1 MLNELIEH
9 LIDEHQAYN
18 QKMKEFQKALEEN
31 FSNELVEEIINFL
44 EKDIEEHAEKE
55 ENDLVEA
62 ILKRN
67 PDYDEEAIIFGHN
80 TIREAVQDLKDTYEE
95 FKQGKAKKEDI
106 IKYANKAFTIVKD
119 HFLEEENFLFPDIR
133 RMEKEWL

>member
-9 LIDEHQAYN
+9 LIDEHQIYN
-18 QKMKEFQKALEEN
+18 KKMRDFQKQLEEN

-55 ENDLVEA
+55 ENDLVDA
-62 ILKRN
+62 ILKVN

>member
-9 LIDEHQAYN
+9 LIEEHQIYN
-18 QKMKEFQKALEEN
+18 KKMKEFQKQLEEN
-31 FSNELVEEIINFL
+31 FSEELVEEIINFL
-44 EKDIEEHAEKE
+44 EKDIEDHAEKE
-55 ENDLVEA
+55 ENDLVDE

-80 TIREAVQDLKDTYEE
+80 TIREAVQDLKDTFEE
-95 FKQGKAKKEDI
+95 FKQGKATKEDI

>member
-1 MLNELIEH
+1 MLNELIEN
-9 LIDEHQAYN
+9 LIEEHQIYN
-18 QKMKEFQKALEEN
+18 KKIKEFQKQLEEN
-31 FSNELVEEIINFL
+31 FSEELVEEIINFL
-44 EKDIEEHAEKE
+44 EKDIEDHAEKE
-55 ENDLVEA
+55 ENDLVDE

-80 TIREAVQDLKDTYEE
+80 TIREAVQDLKDTFEE
-95 FKQGKAKKEDI
+95 FKQGKATKEDI

>member
-9 LIDEHQAYN
+9 LIDEHQVYN
-18 QKMKEFQKALEEN
+18 KKMREFQKALEQN

-55 ENDLVEA
+55 ENDLVDA
-62 ILKRN
+62 ILKKN

>member
-9 LIDEHQAYN
+9 LIDEHQIYN
-18 QKMKEFQKALEEN
+18 KKMKDYLKQLEEN
-31 FSNELVEEIINFL
+31 FSEGLVEEIINFL

-55 ENDLVEA
+55 ENDLVNA
-62 ILKRN
+62 ILKVN

-80 TIREAVQDLKDTYEE
+80 TIREAVEDLKDTYEE
-95 FKQGKAKKEDI
+95 YKQGKAKKEDI
-106 IKYANKAFTIVKD
+106 IKYASKAFTIVKD

>member
-9 LIDEHQAYN
+9 LIDEHQQYLK
-18 QKMKEFQKALEEN
+18 KMKDFQKRLEED
-31 FSNELVEEIINFL
+31 FSNELVEEIIEFL
-44 EKDIEEHAEKE
+44 EKDIEDHAEKE
-55 ENDLVEA
+55 ENDLVNA
-62 ILKRN
+62 ILKVN

-95 FKQGKAKKEDI
+95 LKQGKATQKDI
-106 IKYANKAFTIVKD
+106 IKYANRAFTIVKD

>member
-18 QKMKEFQKALEEN
+18 KKIKEFQKALEEN

>member
-1 MLNELIEH
+1 MVEELIEH
-9 LIDEHQAYN
+9 LIDEHQQYL
-18 QKMKEFQKALEEN
+18 KKIKDFQKRLEED
-31 FSNELVEEIINFL
+31 FSNELVEEIIEFL
-44 EKDIEEHAEKE
+44 EKDIEDHAEKE
-55 ENDLVEA
+55 ENQLVEA
-62 ILKRN
+62 ILKIN

-95 FKQGKAKKEDI
+95 LKQGKAKKEDI
-106 IKYANKAFTIVKD
+106 IKYANRAFTIVKD